1 MSSLE
6 GGVIV
11 NKYSIYEKIG
21 EGKFG
26 IVHKGIYNK
35 TNEPIAIKL
44 EYSRTNVKILKH
56 ETTIM
61 KYLYDHGCRTIPIVF
76 WYGIYKEYTCM
87 TMTLFERSLYDCI
100 KREPLPLEKT
110 YLTIYKSIDIIESI
124 HKHYVLHR
132 DIKPHNFMLKNGE
145 LFIIDFGFSTF
156 YIDENCEHIVDTC
169 SQQSIIGTPKYI
181 SYNIHC
187 GSIPSRRDD
196 LISIGYMFMFLL
208 YRELPWDN
216 VLGIDKNEQYDDTH
230 VLNYKNKI
238 RRDLKSWGELEPICK
253 NLDSKMYRYLNYCY
267 SLKYNETPNYNA
279 LKQLLEI

>member
-6 GGVIV
+6 GGIIV
-11 NKYSIYEKIG
+11 NKYSICEKIG

-26 IVHKGIYNK
+26 IIHKGIYNK
-35 TNEPIAIKL
+35 TNEHVAIKL
-44 EYSRTNVKILKH
+44 EYSRTNAKILKH

-61 KYLYDHGCRTIPIVF
+61 KYLYDRGCRTIPIVF
-76 WYGIYKEYTCM
+76 WYGIYQDYTCM

-100 KREPLPLEKT
+100 KKDTLSIEKT

-156 YIDENCEHIVDTC
+156 YIDENTQHIVDTC

-253 NLDSKMYRYLNYCY
+253 NLDEKMYRYLKYCY

-279 LKQLLEI
+279 LKQLMEI